1 MASAIY
7 PKFKET
13 ILQGGVN
20 MSSSTIK
27 VAMVT
32 SAYTYSAT
40 HQFYSSVTGVVGT
53 PATLGN
59 KTFTN
64 GVFNADD
71 VTFTNVAQ
79 GSTVNAIVIY
89 EDSGSAATSD
99 LIVYIDGLNILT
111 NGGNITLQ
119 FQDIAPFIFTL

>member
-40 HQFYSSVTGVVGT
+40 HQFYSSVPV
-53 PATLGN
+53 
-59 KTFTN
+59 
-64 GVFNADD
+64 
-71 VTFTNVAQ
+71 
-79 GSTVNAIVIY
+79 S
-89 EDSGSAATSD
+89 
-99 LIVYIDGLNILT
+99 
-111 NGGNITLQ
+111 
-119 FQDIAPFIFTL
+119 